1 MNLKEMQKTK
11 KEFEKKR
18 RWDRHR
24 ASNVFVHLVEEI
36 GEIGRHINYEE
47 GYKEKGKNSPDISR
61 KELEREFAQ
70 TLMLLLQLANHYD
83 IDLEKAFA
91 SELKIME
98 KRFQK

>member
-11 KEFEKKR
+11 KEFDKKR

-47 GYKEKGKNSPDISR
+47 GYKEKGKNSPDINR

-70 TLMLLLQLANHYD
+70 TLILNAPETAVFRRHVLEAHSGSHLLTNL
-83 IDLEKAFA
+83 
-91 SELKIME
+91 
-98 KRFQK
+98 RF